1 MKKHKYS
8 SNQAGFLNSVKQW
21 LLETPTRSLELA
33 YQAAVNI
40 QEIEK
45 KYFNSQRISPENS
58 SYGQNV
64 FSVHEADLKRNL
76 SIIKLRLREFRNSRS
91 FVEIYKQSKLGDR
104 PFDDSIPVRVVSSED
119 DRVSN
124 PEFSL
129 SQPSQS
135 LILDKLSFIDEVTAK
150 YTRNRVQPTPS
161 QLPTTRTLAES
172 TPPYPLD
179 VPKSGSLKGKKKPFP
194 ALEETIPD
202 PEPETKE
209 IGSLAGQTSFLPR
222 SILRTLDRLK
232 RELDPKAEDE
242 VVQEFRLSKTKTIVS
257 LKFILLLILIPL
269 LTQQVAKNFVV
280 GPIYDRLIGSQA
292 EIFLNIDMKEEALME
307 LTQFHELLEFEE
319 LLATQL
325 ESLEG
330 PEREELKFIGRIPQH
345 LSEED
350 VQQQIKLKALEVA
363 KRYTYRSSDAIKN
376 IFSDLFSFAAFGLV
390 IYNSRREIESLKS
403 FIDDI
408 VYGLSDSAKA
418 FIIILF
424 TDIFVGF
431 HSPHGWEI
439 VLEGI
444 SRHLGLPESRDF
456 IYLFI
461 ATFPVILDTVFKY
474 WIFRY
479 LNRISPSAV
488 ATYRNMNE

>member
-8 SNQAGFLNSVKQW
+8 SNQSGFFTSAKQW
-21 LLETPTRSLELA
+21 LLATPERSLELA
-33 YQAAVNI
+33 YQAALNI
-40 QEIEK
+40 EEIEK
-45 KYFNSQRISPENS
+45 KYFNSQPIFRQNAN
-58 SYGQNV
+58 YGEAV
-64 FSVHEADLKRNL
+64 FLAYESDLKRNL

-104 PFDDSIPVRVVSSED
+104 PFDGSIPVRVVSSED
-119 DRVSN
+119 NRISP

-150 YTRNRVQPTPS
+150 YTRKPVQPTAS
-161 QLPTTRTLAES
+161 ELSTTRTLGEAAPS
-172 TPPYPLD
+172 YPLE
-179 VPKSGSLKGKKKPFP
+179 VPQSGRLKGKKQPSP
-194 ALEETIPD
+194 ILEETIPNS
-202 PEPETKE
+202 PAEPKD

-242 VVQEFRLSKTKTIVS
+242 VVQEFRQSKTKTIVS
-257 LKFILLLILIPL
+257 IKFILLLILIPL

-280 GPIYDRLIGSQA
+280 GPICDRLIGNRA
-292 EIFLNIDMKEEALME
+292 EIFLNVDMKEEALRE
-307 LTQFHELLEFEE
+307 LTQFHEMLEFEE

-330 PEREELKFIGRIPQH
+330 PEKEQLKFIGKIPEH
-345 LSEED
+345 LSKED
-350 VQQQIKLKALEVA
+350 VEQQTKLKALEVA

-376 IFSDLFSFAAFGLV
+376 IFSDLFSFVAFGLV
-390 IYNSRREIESLKS
+390 IYKSEREIESLKS

-444 SRHLGLPESRDF
+444 SRHLGLPESRGF

>member
-1 MKKHKYS
+1 MVMKRQKYS
-8 SNQAGFLNSVKQW
+8 SNQAGFFTSAKQW
-21 LLETPTRSLELA
+21 LLETPDRSLELA
-33 YQAAVNI
+33 YKAALNI
-40 QEIEK
+40 QELEK
-45 KYFNSQRISPENS
+45 KYFNGQQISPQNS
-58 SYGQNV
+58 THGEAV
-64 FSVHEADLKRNL
+64 FSVYESDLKRNL
-76 SIIKLRLREFRNSRS
+76 SIIKLRLKEFRNSRS

-104 PFDDSIPVRVVSSED
+104 PFDDAIPVRAVSPEET
-119 DRVSN
+119 RLPTNAVS
-124 PEFSL
+124 FSPL
-129 SQPSQS
+129 SPSA
-135 LILDKLSFIDEVTAK
+135 ILDKLSFIDEITAK
-150 YTRNRVQPTPS
+150 YTRPEVQSSSPRTLTDSTPS
-161 QLPTTRTLAES
+161 YTLEIKKTAS
-172 TPPYPLD
+172 LNSNK
-179 VPKSGSLKGKKKPFP
+179 KSSRVIN
-194 ALEETIPD
+194 EEATSD

-232 RELDPKAEDE
+232 RELDPKAEEE

-280 GPIYDRLIGSQA
+280 GPIYDRLIGTQA
-292 EIFLNIDMKEEALME
+292 EIFLNVDMKEKALME
-307 LTQFHELLEFEE
+307 LTQFHEMLEFEE

-325 ESLEG
+325 EKLEG
-330 PEREELKFIGRIPQH
+330 PEKEQLKFIGKIPQH

-350 VQQQIKLKALEVA
+350 VEQQIKFKALEVA
-363 KRYTYRSSDAIKN
+363 KQYTYESSDAIKN
-376 IFSDLFSFAAFGLV
+376 IFSDIFSFVAFGVV

-403 FIDDI
+403 FLDDL

-424 TDIFVGF
+424 TDVFVGF

-444 SRHLGLPESRDF
+444 SRHLGLPENRDF

>member
-1 MKKHKYS
+1 MVMKKQKYS
-8 SNQAGFLNSVKQW
+8 FNQSGFFASIKQW
-21 LLETPTRSLELA
+21 LLETPNRSLELA

-40 QEIEK
+40 REVEK
-45 KYFNSQRISPENS
+45 KYFNSQRISRENS
-58 SYGQNV
+58 SSGQAV
-64 FSVHEADLKRNL
+64 FSVHESDLKRNL

-104 PFDDSIPVRVVSSED
+104 PFDDSIPVRVVSSEEN
-119 DRVSN
+119 RLST

-129 SQPSQS
+129 SEPSQS

-150 YTRNRVQPTPS
+150 YTRNGVESSPDE
-161 QLPTTRTLAES
+161 RTLATS
-172 TPPYPLD
+172 TPPYPLQLQK
-179 VPKSGSLKGKKKPFP
+179 PGSFNGKKKSSQ
-194 ALEETIPD
+194 LMEESIPD
-202 PEPETKE
+202 PESETKE

-232 RELDPKAEDE
+232 RELDPKAEEE

-280 GPIYDRLIGSQA
+280 GPIWDRLIGTQA
-292 EIFLNIDMKEEALME
+292 EIFLNVDMKEEALME

-325 ESLEG
+325 ENLEG
-330 PEREELKFIGRIPQH
+330 PEREQLKFIGKIPQH

-350 VQQQIKLKALEVA
+350 VEQQIKIKALEVA

-376 IFSDLFSFAAFGLV
+376 IFSDMFSFVAFGLV

>member
-1 MKKHKYS
+1 MKKNKYS
-8 SNQAGFLNSVKQW
+8 SNQAGFFTSAKQW
-21 LLETPTRSLELA
+21 LLETPDRSLELA
-33 YQAAVNI
+33 YQAALNI

-45 KYFNSQRISPENS
+45 KYFNSQPISRQNAN
-58 SYGQNV
+58 YGEALY
-64 FSVHEADLKRNL
+64 SVYESDLKRNL
-76 SIIKLRLREFRNSRS
+76 SIINLRLKEFRNSRS
-91 FVEIYKQSKLGDR
+91 FVDIYKQSQFGDR
-104 PFDDSIPVRVVSSED
+104 PFDDSIPVQVISEEE
-119 DRVSN
+119 N
-124 PEFSL
+124 PQPIKPLSL

-135 LILDKLSFIDEVTAK
+135 LISDKLRFIDEVTAK
-150 YTRNRVQPTPS
+150 YPRNGVQPTPS
-161 QLPTTRTLAES
+161 VLPKTRPLGEF
-172 TPPYPLD
+172 TPPYPLE
-179 VPKSGSLKGKKKPFP
+179 VPKSGRLKGKKQPSP
-194 ALEETIPD
+194 VLEETIPV

-257 LKFILLLILIPL
+257 IKFILLLILIPL

-292 EIFLNIDMKEEALME
+292 EIFLNVDMKEEALRE

-325 ESLEG
+325 ENLEG
-330 PEREELKFIGRIPQH
+330 PEREQLKFIGRIPQH

-350 VQQQIKLKALEVA
+350 VQKEIKLKALEVA
-363 KRYTYRSSDAIKN
+363 KRYTYRSSNAIKN
-376 IFSDLFSFAAFGLV
+376 IFSDMFSFVAFGLV

-439 VLEGI
+439 VLEGM

>member
-1 MKKHKYS
+1 MTKKKYS
-8 SNQAGFLNSVKQW
+8 SNQAGFFASAKQW
-21 LLETPTRSLELA
+21 LLETPNRSLELA
-33 YQAAVNI
+33 YQAALNI

-45 KYFNSQRISPENS
+45 KYFNNQPISPQNS
-58 SYGQNV
+58 NYGETV
-64 FSVHEADLKRNL
+64 FSVHESDLQRNL

-91 FVEIYKQSKLGDR
+91 FVEIYKQSKIGDR
-104 PFDDSIPVRVVSSED
+104 PFDGSIPVQVISSEE
-119 DRVSN
+119 N
-124 PEFSL
+124 PQPTNKFSL
-129 SQPSQS
+129 SSPSQS
-135 LILDKLSFIDEVTAK
+135 LILDKLTFIDEVAGK
-150 YTRNRVQPTPS
+150 YRGNGVKTNPS
-161 QLPTTRTLAES
+161 PRPSARTLATS
-172 TPPYPLD
+172 KPPYPLEL
-179 VPKSGSLKGKKKPFP
+179 PKSASSNSKKNSYKV
-194 ALEETIPD
+194 LEETISD

-280 GPIYDRLIGSQA
+280 GPIYDLLIGSQA
-292 EIFLNIDMKEEALME
+292 EIFLNVDMKEEALME

-319 LLATQL
+319 VLATQL
-325 ESLEG
+325 ENLEG
-330 PEREELKFIGRIPQH
+330 PEKEELKFIGRIPQH

-376 IFSDLFSFAAFGLV
+376 IFSDLFSFVAFGLV

>member
-8 SNQAGFLNSVKQW
+8 SNQTGFFTSIKQW
-21 LLETPTRSLELA
+21 LIETPTRSLELA

-40 QEIEK
+40 QGIEK

-58 SYGQNV
+58 NCGQAV

-119 DRVSN
+119 NGLSN
-124 PEFSL
+124 SEFSL
-129 SQPSQS
+129 SEPSQS

-150 YTRNRVQPTPS
+150 YTRNSVQSASVPTP
-161 QLPTTRTLAES
+161 RNLANS
-172 TPPYPLD
+172 TPAYPLEL
-179 VPKSGSLKGKKKPFP
+179 PNPASLNGKNKSSRVIE
-194 ALEETIPD
+194 ASIPD
-202 PEPETKE
+202 PESESKE

-292 EIFLNIDMKEEALME
+292 EIFLNVDMKEEALME
-307 LTQFHELLEFEE
+307 LTQFHEMLEFEE

-325 ESLEG
+325 ENLEG

-350 VQQQIKLKALEVA
+350 VQQQIKFKALEVA

-376 IFSDLFSFAAFGLV
+376 IFSDLFSFVAFGLV

-403 FIDDI
+403 FLDDI

>member
-1 MKKHKYS
+1 MKKNKYS
-8 SNQAGFLNSVKQW
+8 SNQAGFFTSAKQW
-21 LLETPTRSLELA
+21 LLETPYRSLELA
-33 YQAAVNI
+33 YQAALNI

-45 KYFNSQRISPENS
+45 KYFNSQPISRQNAN
-58 SYGQNV
+58 YGEAV
-64 FSVHEADLKRNL
+64 FSLYESDLKRNL
-76 SIIKLRLREFRNSRS
+76 SIIKLRLKEFRNSRS
-91 FVEIYKQSKLGDR
+91 FVEIYKQSTLGDR
-104 PFDDSIPVRVVSSED
+104 PFDDSIPVQVISEEE
-119 DRVSN
+119 N
-124 PEFSL
+124 PQPTKPFSL
-129 SQPSQS
+129 SSPSQS
-135 LILDKLSFIDEVTAK
+135 LISDKLTFIDEVADK
-150 YTRNRVQPTPS
+150 YRPNGVQANPS
-161 QLPTTRTLAES
+161 TRTLATS
-172 TPPYPLD
+172 TPPYSLEGQ
-179 VPKSGSLKGKKKPFP
+179 KSGRLKGKKKPSSI
-194 ALEETIPD
+194 LEEPISV
-202 PEPETKE
+202 PEPEPKE
-209 IGSLAGQTSFLPR
+209 IGSIAGQTSFLPR

-257 LKFILLLILIPL
+257 IKFILLLILIPL
-269 LTQQVAKNFVV
+269 LTQQVTKNFVV

-292 EIFLNIDMKEEALME
+292 EIFLNVDMKEEALME

-325 ESLEG
+325 ENLEG

-376 IFSDLFSFAAFGLV
+376 IFSDLFSFVAFGLV

-444 SRHLGLPESRDF
+444 SR
-456 IYLFI
+456 
-461 ATFPVILDTVFKY
+461 
-474 WIFRY
+474 
-479 LNRISPSAV
+479 
-488 ATYRNMNE
+488 